1 MNKKYISR
9 GVWKTESA
17 FEGTA
22 EGSTIAL
29 WGITTFRCLK
39 KKKKQLCNAI
49 FRPEISSYFLDQP
62 RRKGL

>member
-1 MNKKYISR
+1 MSVMRDLYYKKTYQRTMNKKYISR

-29 WGITTFRCLK
+29 WGITTFRYLK
-39 KKKKQLCNAI
+39 KN
-49 FRPEISSYFLDQP
+49 SYAMQFSDQ
-62 RRKGL
+62 K